1 MFNKVVMIGN
11 LTRDPELKYL
21 PSSTA
26 VCTLGLAS
34 NRRFKKTDGSQGEEV
49 CFIDA
54 VLFGRSAEIANQY
67 LRKGKRVLIEGRIK
81 HDTWSDQNGQK
92 RSRHSIVCEA
102 MTMLDKDAFPEQA
115 KPDFVTD
122 GGIPVTVHPREEN
135 VPSSVVNDFDDGEIP
150 F

>member
-1 MFNKVVMIGN
+1 MFNKTVMIGN
-11 LTRDPELKYL
+11 LTREPELKYL
-21 PSSTA
+21 VSGTA
-26 VCTLGLAS
+26 TCTLGIAS

-81 HDTWSDQNGQK
+81 LDTWTDQNGQK
-92 RSRHSIVCEA
+92 RSKHSIVCEA
-102 MTMLDKDAFPEQA
+102 MTMLDKDASTEQP
-115 KPDFVTD
+115 KPDYVTE
-122 GGIPVTVHPREEN
+122 GGIPVTVHPAEEN
-135 VPSSVVNDFDDGEIP
+135 VPSSAFEINDSEIP